1 MMLPSIEM
9 MRADTEKDMQLR
21 WSRGYSKRQ
30 AHMMGPDQNN
40 YYKDLAAEA
49 ETTPIAPVIVKLRD
63 ESVKRLY
70 DDLLNFRED
79 RYKIVDM
86 ENFVKVH

>member
-1 MMLPSIEM
+1 MLPSMEM

-30 AHMMGPDQNN
+30 AHMMGPDQSN

-49 ETTPIAPVIVKLRD
+49 ETAPIAPVIVKLRD

-79 RYKIVDM
+79 RYKIVDL

>member
-1 MMLPSIEM
+1 
-9 MRADTEKDMQLR
+9 
-21 WSRGYSKRQ
+21 
-30 AHMMGPDQNN
+30 MMGPDQAG
-40 YYKDLAAEA
+40 YYGELAEEA

-70 DDLLNFRED
+70 DDLMNFRED
-79 RYKIVDM
+79 RYKIVDK